1 MGAHSKR
8 GMQHMTAR
16 IEEEQETISRATP
29 LGLVG
34 NSMIQKR
41 GQQLA
46 MSVDKK
52 KP

>member
-1 MGAHSKR
+1 
-8 GMQHMTAR
+8 MTAR
-16 IEEEQETISRATP
+16 IEEEQETLVSRATP

-52 KP
+52 NP